1 MRYRCGIEQNY
12 KNSKLIYIINTFNS
26 NFSLHF
32 MGDKLINK
40 LSKIY
45 LDPILIT
52 SRNKNDLSHPDLE
65 TI

>member
-26 NFSLHF
+26 NFSLRF